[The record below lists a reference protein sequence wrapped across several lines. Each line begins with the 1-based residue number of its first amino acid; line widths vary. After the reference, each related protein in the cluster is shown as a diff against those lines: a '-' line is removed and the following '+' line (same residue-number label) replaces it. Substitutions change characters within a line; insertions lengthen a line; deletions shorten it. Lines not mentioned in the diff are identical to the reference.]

1 MNGNKHKGD
10 GWFVSHYNYLQ
21 EVWNILPKIDI
32 PKRVLIHDVTLRD
45 GEQQAGIVFRKD
57 DKIKIAQALAEA
69 KVDRIE
75 AGMPT
80 VSEEDFLAVKE
91 IASMRLGP
99 KVFAFARCMT
109 YDAELARKADV
120 DGVVMEIPSSDHLIE
135 LGYGWT
141 VEKAVK
147 LATEATRYA
156 HEHGLQ
162 VIFFT
167 IDATR
172 ANLDIFTKIIKAVE
186 TEGYMDSLT
195 LADTF
200 GVMNPLAMYHLI
212 KQIKQVIHKPI
223 EIHAHNDFGMAVA
236 NSIFAVLAGAE
247 VIHTS
252 INGIGERTGNTPLEE
267 VVMAMKYLF
276 GISTNVDTTKLRKL
290 SKIVAELSGVRPPPQ
305 KPVVGDGIFTVESGI
320 LVGWWSRLEG
330 QDLVTEMFPYRPEI
344 VGHDPIKIVYGKK
357 SGVDSVLYKARKM
370 NINIDE
376 NIAKEILLKIKSLA
390 LQKKSLVDEK
400 YVEDLLL
407 CVHGQQRRS

>member
-1 MNGNKHKGD
+1 MTGNKHKGD

-21 EVWNILPKIDI
+21 EVWNILPNIDI

-45 GEQQAGIVFRKD
+45 GEQQAGIVFRKE

-162 VIFFT
+162 VVFFT

-172 ANLDIFTKIIKAVE
+172 ANLDVFTKIIKAVE
-186 TEGYMDSLT
+186 TEGHMDSLT

-200 GVMNPLAMYHLI
+200 GVMNPLAMYYLI

-252 INGIGERTGNTPLEE
+252 VNGIGERTGNTPLEE

-276 GISTNVDTTKLRKL
+276 GINTNIDTTKLRKL

-330 QDLVTEMFPYRPEI
+330 QGLVTEMFPYRPEI
-344 VGHDPIKIVYGKK
+344 VGHDPVKIVYGKK
-357 SGVDSVLYKARKM
+357 SGVDSILYKAKKI

-376 NIAKEILLKIKSLA
+376 NIAKEILLQIKSLA

-407 CVHGQQRRS
+407 KYKTT

>member
-1 MNGNKHKGD
+1 MTGNKHKGD

-45 GEQQAGIVFRKD
+45 GEQQAGIVFRKE

-162 VIFFT
+162 VVFFT

-172 ANLDIFTKIIKAVE
+172 ANLDVFTKIIKAVE
-186 TEGYMDSLT
+186 TEGHMDSLT

-200 GVMNPLAMYHLI
+200 GVMNPLAMYYLI

-252 INGIGERTGNTPLEE
+252 VNGIGERTGNTPLEE

-276 GISTNVDTTKLRKL
+276 GINTNIDTTKLRKL

-330 QDLVTEMFPYRPEI
+330 QGLVTEMFPYRPEI
-344 VGHDPIKIVYGKK
+344 VGHDPVKIVYGKK
-357 SGVDSVLYKARKM
+357 SGVDSVLYKAKKI

-376 NIAKEILLKIKSLA
+376 NIAKEILLQIKSLA

-407 CVHGQQRRS
+407 KYKTT

>member
-1 MNGNKHKGD
+1 MAGNKHKGD

-141 VEKAVK
+141 VEKAIK

-162 VIFFT
+162 VVFFT

-172 ANLDIFTKIIKAVE
+172 ANLDVFTKIIKAVE
-186 TEGYMDSLT
+186 TEGHMDSLT

-200 GVMNPLAMYHLI
+200 GVMNPLAMYYLI

-252 INGIGERTGNTPLEE
+252 VNGIGERTGNTPLEE

-276 GISTNVDTTKLRKL
+276 GINANIDTTKLRKL

-330 QDLVTEMFPYRPEI
+330 QGLVTEMFPYRPEI
-344 VGHDPIKIVYGKK
+344 VGHDPVKIVYGKK
-357 SGVDSVLYKARKM
+357 SGVDSVLYKAKKI

-376 NIAKEILLKIKSLA
+376 NIAKEILFQIKSLA

-407 CVHGQQRRS
+407 KYKTT

>member
-1 MNGNKHKGD
+1 MTGNKHKGD

-45 GEQQAGIVFRKD
+45 GEQQAGIVFRKE

-162 VIFFT
+162 VVFFT

-172 ANLDIFTKIIKAVE
+172 ANLDVFTKIIKAVE
-186 TEGYMDSLT
+186 TEGHMDSLT

-200 GVMNPLAMYHLI
+200 GVMNPLAMYYLI

-252 INGIGERTGNTPLEE
+252 VNGIGERTGNTPLEE

-276 GISTNVDTTKLRKL
+276 GISTNVNTTKLRKL

-330 QDLVTEMFPYRPEI
+330 QGLVTEMFPYRPEI
-344 VGHDPIKIVYGKK
+344 VGHDPVKIVYGKK
-357 SGVDSVLYKARKM
+357 SGVDSVLYKAKKI
-370 NINIDE
+370 NININE
-376 NIAKEILLKIKSLA
+376 NIAKEILLQIKSLA

-407 CVHGQQRRS
+407 KYKTT

>member
-1 MNGNKHKGD
+1 MTGNKHKGD

-45 GEQQAGIVFRKD
+45 GEQQAGIVFRKE
-57 DKIKIAQALAEA
+57 DKIKIAQTLAEA

-162 VIFFT
+162 VVFFT

-172 ANLDIFTKIIKAVE
+172 ANLDVFTKIIKAVE
-186 TEGYMDSLT
+186 TEGHMDSLT

-200 GVMNPLAMYHLI
+200 GVMNPLAMYYLI

-252 INGIGERTGNTPLEE
+252 VNGIGERTGNTPLEE

-276 GISTNVDTTKLRKL
+276 GMSTNVDTTKLRKL

-330 QDLVTEMFPYRPEI
+330 QGLVTEMFPYRPEI
-344 VGHDPIKIVYGKK
+344 VGHDPVKIVYGKK
-357 SGVDSVLYKARKM
+357 SGVDSVLYKAKKI

-376 NIAKEILLKIKSLA
+376 NIAKEILLQIKSLA

-407 CVHGQQRRS
+407 KYKTT

>member
-1 MNGNKHKGD
+1 MAGNKHKGD

-141 VEKAVK
+141 VEKAIK

-162 VIFFT
+162 VVFFT

-172 ANLDIFTKIIKAVE
+172 ANLDVFTKIIKAVE
-186 TEGYMDSLT
+186 TEGHMDSLT

-200 GVMNPLAMYHLI
+200 GVMNPLAMYYLI

-252 INGIGERTGNTPLEE
+252 VNGIGERTGNTPLEE

-276 GISTNVDTTKLRKL
+276 GINANIDTTKLRKL

-330 QDLVTEMFPYRPEI
+330 QGLVTEMFPYKPEI
-344 VGHDPIKIVYGKK
+344 VGHDPVKIVYGKK
-357 SGVDSVLYKARKM
+357 SGVDSVLYKAKKI

-376 NIAKEILLKIKSLA
+376 NIAKEILLQIKSLA

-407 CVHGQQRRS
+407 KYKTT